1 MITRKD
7 LAPLDDASFKLWRK
21 ELENYKD
28 EMLKDLY
35 VFSRD
40 FYAWP
45 CRNHYNGEICDDC
58 KSHDFCQS
66 CKLTMVATW
75 RELIK
80 RSFKN
85 DNP

>member
-7 LAPLDDASFKLWRK
+7 LAPLDDASLEIWRND
-21 ELENYKD
+21 LEHRKD
-28 EMLKDLY
+28 ETLKDLY

-80 RSFKN
+80 RSFYN
-85 DNP
+85 EL